1 MVEGERTDRVQGATA
16 VGRVFFLAFIGGAA
30 SIFLGATYD
39 NSYVTI
45 GVPIAILVG
54 YYLYGRGRSR
64 AEISTAQFGDT
75 VYYLGFLFTLVALLA
90 AMSLFAKIGG
100 DFLARLVPQ
109 FGLAL
114 STTVLGLALRIYL
127 VNFTATQEDTAER
140 VEEELA
146 ATATVL
152 RNQLEQLNVDMVARN
167 DLINQSLTTAVTR
180 TSKSLETAIKK
191 AGKDLTDMTSET
203 RDAVKEE
210 LAVFSDLS
218 TTAAEDAATLSED
231 LVKKR
236 KDLLERLNETNLP
249 ADVFTE
255 ALGPAVDGLVT
266 QLQTF
271 NQAVA
276 DLVTPVDQHPSTL
289 TQLTTQV
296 QATVTQLQ
304 AFDQMV
310 AGLVTPEGERPAA
323 LTQLTMQMDATVKE
337 LDNLQA
343 AVQKITKALDG
354 ELTST
359 HSHQKA
365 LAEEYEKAEAALGLM
380 RDQLVDIVKFVR
392 NHV

>member
-1 MVEGERTDRVQGATA
+1 MVEGERTDRDQGATV
-16 VGRVFFLAFIGGAA
+16 VGRVFFLAFIGGAV
-30 SIFLGATYD
+30 SIVLGTQFE
-39 NSYVTI
+39 NGLVTV
-45 GVPIAILVG
+45 GVPIIVLLG
-54 YYLYGRGRSR
+54 YFFYGQDRTR
-64 AEISTAQFGDT
+64 AQISTAQFADT

-90 AMSLFAKIGG
+90 SLLFFGTG
-100 DFLARLVPQ
+100 DNFLTRLAPQ

-127 VNFTATQEDTAER
+127 VNFTPTQEDTAER
-140 VEEELA
+140 VEEDLA

-180 TSKSLETAIKK
+180 TSQSLEKAIKK

-231 LVKKR
+231 LATKR
-236 KDLLERLNETNLP
+236 KALLERLNETKLP
-249 ADVFTE
+249 ADVFTD

-266 QLQTF
+266 QLQAF
-271 NQAVA
+271 DQMVA
-276 DLVTPVDQHPSTL
+276 GLVTPEGERPAAL
-289 TQLTTQV
+289 TQLTKQMD
-296 QATVTQLQ
+296 ATVTQLQ

-310 AGLVTPEGERPAA
+310 AGLVTPEGKRPAA

-380 RDQLVDIVKFVR
+380 RDQLVDIVKFIQK
-392 NHV
+392 HV